1 MAAHAHRPTQKMRD
15 QVEAYAGIGVPHH
28 DIAKL
33 QKLSTHTLL
42 KHYSVE
48 LGVGKARANA
58 QVANSLF
65 RMATSG
71 GNVAAAIFWMKA
83 QAGWR
88 ETPLQTPLD
97 GGTAGATVNILV
109 GEGGR
114 VVTAEQ
120 AQAVYLEVLGN
131 PKATLKGITYEGKV
145 LQ

>member
-1 MAAHAHRPTQKMRD
+1 M
-15 QVEAYAGIGVPHH
+15 
-28 DIAKL
+28 
-33 QKLSTHTLL
+33 
-42 KHYSVE
+42 E

-58 QVANSLF
+58 QVVNSLF

-97 GGTAGATVNILV
+97 GGAAGATVNILV

-131 PKATLKGITYEGKV
+131 PKATLKGITYEGKI